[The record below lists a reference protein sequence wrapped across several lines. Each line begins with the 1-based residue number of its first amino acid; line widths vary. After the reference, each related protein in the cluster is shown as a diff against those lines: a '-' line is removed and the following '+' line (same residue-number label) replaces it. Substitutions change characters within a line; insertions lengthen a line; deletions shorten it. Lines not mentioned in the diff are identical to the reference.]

1 MGYTVLFSGT
11 ACQTAGLSS
20 FLGSSLKKNLILIDI
35 CMSWG
40 AISLYLEGL
49 YNLFRK
55 KI

>member
-11 ACQTAGLSS
+11 ACQIAGLSS

-35 CMSWG
+35 VCHGVPSPYIWRDY
-40 AISLYLEGL
+40 ITYLE
-49 YNLFRK
+49 K